1 MSVYQIGKG
10 LPKYIGLSTDTK
22 PTAADPQNLQY
33 PEVGSTYLEGDTGK
47 LFVTYDRT
55 NWGVKA
61 ETVEI
66 AAGTNIIG
74 KVGIDQTIPGMTNGV
89 RVTFGGAVYE
99 NEDTA
104 TADTARRFE
113 TASTKLRDVIIQISG
128 YGQLFGTATNQRYLL
143 DVGDTWNLKKV
154 DISTLYFKNATAGQ
168 NGVVNIIGVRE

>member
-33 PEVGSTYLEGDTGK
+33 PEIGSTYLEGDTGK

-61 ETVEI
+61 E
-66 AAGTNIIG
+66 
-74 KVGIDQTIPGMTNGV
+74 M
-89 RVTFGGAVYE
+89 VTFGGAVYE